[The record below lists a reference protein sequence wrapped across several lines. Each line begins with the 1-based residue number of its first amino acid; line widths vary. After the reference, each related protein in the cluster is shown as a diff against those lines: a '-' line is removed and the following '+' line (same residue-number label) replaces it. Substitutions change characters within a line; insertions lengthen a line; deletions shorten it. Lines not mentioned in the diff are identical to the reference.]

1 MRKTKENELYQRNG
15 DRIERWFAEIWNST
29 EKFPISLNSPG
40 PHGGPVW
47 EWLGWSRKTSAW
59 RKYQGTIP
67 TSDYALLADD
77 GRLHQSV
84 QAPPGLAFDVLLT
97 ANGFDHAL
105 LGAPREHWWGCCPG
119 TFARRLCSGSTPAA
133 PMPGRHGGQG
143 CSG

>member
-1 MRKTKENELYQRNG
+1 MNQKQLDQRNG

-84 QAPPGLAFDVLLT
+84 QAPPGLAFAEDF
-97 ANGFDHAL
+97 GFETK
-105 LGAPREHWWGCCPG
+105 PE
-119 TFARRLCSGSTPAA
+119 PAA
-133 PMPGRHGGQG
+133 EPSSLPF
-143 CSG
+143 